1 MSNNLAAAA
10 PDLNRATKMFLGISL
25 AAMIGYAAAVALVP
39 KKDRKGF
46 SYGMVVMGLIVSVLS
61 VVYNGVLLGKQMG
74 AAQFLAAMRNKAGA
88 ASMAKVSGPITNVG
102 TGAVASA

>member
-1 MSNNLAAAA
+1 MSNAAAAA
-10 PDLNRATKMFLGISL
+10 PDLNRPTKMFLAVSL
-25 AAMIGYAAAVALVP
+25 AAMAAYAASVALVP

-46 SYGMVVMGLIVSVLS
+46 SWGMVLMGLIVSVLS

-102 TGAVASA
+102 TGAVAAA

>member
-1 MSNNLAAAA
+1 MSNIAAAA
-10 PDLNRATKMFLGISL
+10 PDLNRPTKMFLAVSL
-25 AAMIGYAAAVALVP
+25 AAMAAYSASVALVP

-46 SYGMVVMGLIVSVLS
+46 AWGMVLMGLIVSVLS
-61 VVYNGVLLGKQMG
+61 VFYNGVLLGKQMG
-74 AAQFLAAMRNKAGA
+74 AAQFLAAMRNKAGE

>member
-1 MSNNLAAAA
+1 MSNLASAA
-10 PDLNRATKMFLGISL
+10 PDLNRPTKMFLAISI
-25 AAMIGYAAAVALVP
+25 AAMAAYAASVGLVP

>member
-1 MSNNLAAAA
+1 MSNVAAAA
-10 PDLNRATKMFLGISL
+10 PDLNRPTKMFLAISI
-25 AAMIGYAAAVALVP
+25 AAMAAYAASVTLVP

-74 AAQFLAAMRNKAGA
+74 AAQFLAAMKEKMGT
-88 ASMAKVSGPITNVG
+88 ASMAKVAAPITNVG
-102 TGAVASA
+102 TGAVAAA